1 MRIVNIPRGD
11 LSTLYHSTV
20 DTGGIGSLGTMQLE
34 SAYSGVFGNY
44 MQELNQYYQSDA
56 YLQLANELT
65 NLHPI
70 DNLDIMIYL
79 INNDDISVGK
89 LMQQYIMA
97 SPYVARAYDEGL
109 ITGFN
114 YGYQKDQLMPYE
126 DRIRYGE
133 AMDGILEEG
142 EDDMMYSTEY
152 ISDTEDPD
160 LDLEQQMDIHGTWD
174 YIKRKIITGS
184 DPTES

>member
-11 LSTLYHSTV
+11 LSTLYHATV
-20 DTGGIGSLGTMQLE
+20 DTGGIGNLGTMQMDA
-34 SAYSGVFGNY
+34 AYSGVFGNY

-56 YLQLANELT
+56 YLQLANEIT
-65 NLHPI
+65 NLHPA
-70 DNLDIMIYL
+70 DNLDIMVYL

-109 ITGFN
+109 IAGFN

-126 DRIRYGE
+126 DRVRYGE
-133 AMDGILEEG
+133 VMDG
-142 EDDMMYSTEY
+142 DMMYSTEY
-152 ISDTEDPD
+152 ISDTDD
-160 LDLEQQMDIHGTWD
+160 NSSLDLEQQEDVRSTWE
-174 YIKRKIITGS
+174 YIKRRIIAGI
-184 DPTES
+184 DPTE